1 MLMSGPVVTYDGGI
15 RPQFG
20 RRATRIMKRSAWE
33 NAILDLIRRT
43 STELPADIVAAL
55 TEARKHEQRGSHACW
70 VLNTMDENIELSKAK
85 ATPLCQDT
93 GTLIFYFRVPT
104 GFDTN
109 MLASIT
115 RSAVSRATR
124 RGYLRQNTVD
134 AITGA
139 AYPTNIA
146 AGAPKIHFAQGARK
160 NVEVKLMMKG
170 GGCENVGVQYS
181 LPDARLGAE
190 RDLEGVRLCILD
202 AVVNAQGRGCSPGV
216 LGVCIGGDRATGY
229 EHSKELFLRKLD
241 EPSPNKALA
250 KLEQRTLKEANQLGI
265 GPMGVSGRTTLLGV
279 KIGALSRL
287 PASFFVSISYMCW
300 AYRRR
305 GMMISPAGERVRWL
319 Y

>member
-1 MLMSGPVVTYDGGI
+1 
-15 RPQFG
+15 
-20 RRATRIMKRSAWE
+20 MKRSAWE
-33 NAILDLIRRT
+33 HSIFDLIRRT
-43 STELPADIVAAL
+43 STELPADIVTAL
-55 TEARKHEQRGSHACW
+55 QEARKRERAHSHASW
-70 VLNTMDENIELSKAK
+70 VLDTMDENIDLSQTNS
-85 ATPLCQDT
+85 TPLCQDT
-93 GTLIFYFRVPT
+93 GTLIFYFRVPV

-109 MLASIT
+109 MLASVT
-115 RSAVSRATR
+115 RAAVSRATR

-134 AITGA
+134 AITGS

-146 AGAPKIHFAQGARK
+146 AGAPKIHVTQGARK
-160 NVEVKLMMKG
+160 NIEVKLMMKG
-170 GGCENVGVQYS
+170 GGCENVGAQYS
-181 LPDARLGAE
+181 LPDARLGAA
-190 RDLEGVRLCILD
+190 RDLDGVRRCILD

-241 EPSPNKALA
+241 DLSPNKALA
-250 KLEQRTLKEANQLGI
+250 KLEQRTMKEANELDI

-300 AYRRR
+300 AFRRR
-305 GMMISPAGERVRWL
+305 GMVISPVGERVRWL